1 MHTEKTP
8 NHTASSF
15 LHLCWMINLSAFLF
29 AIISFWEKP
38 ALATTNQDNYLSEIN
53 LTTDNSRYTASDVN
67 PDLKLAARKIT
78 EQEKQQLLKPVDLSS
93 ELLLGEIQAKEEK
106 LELSSDFCCNNI
118 HNHKSQ
124 QIAQTDSSE
133 VIGDTLGEAN
143 KLRQELL
150 IEPITV
156 EVTTSGGA
164 APGSTAGTPSAYG
177 ASWGQAYVGGGL
189 FFPLDKGRT
198 DGSLAVGFGLGDTVK
213 SVGVEVNANITSV
226 GGGNSN
232 FDFGDSGSLGFKV
245 HKYLGDG
252 AAVAVGFANPITWG
266 DSNRAKDTIY
276 GVVTKSFNLQPN
288 DTDNKMPLTI
298 SLGVGSGSFRS
309 KGAIEADDNPAN
321 IFGSIGI
328 RTAPEVAWVTSW
340 TGNRLNI
347 GGSFVPFKQTPI
359 VFNAIFTDVTNNFG
373 DGLGISLSA
382 GYAIR
387 F

>member
-1 MHTEKTP
+1 MAT
-8 NHTASSF
+8 
-15 LHLCWMINLSAFLF
+15 
-29 AIISFWEKP
+29 ISFWEKP
-38 ALATTNQDNYLSEIN
+38 ALATTNQDNYLSEIS
-53 LTTDNSRYTASDVN
+53 LTTDNSKYTASPVN
-67 PDLKLAARKIT
+67 PDLKIAIRKLT
-78 EQEKQQLLKPVDLSS
+78 EQETEQLLKPVDLSS
-93 ELLLGEIQAKEEK
+93 ELLLGEVEANQEK
-106 LELSSDFCCNNI
+106 LAESPDFCCQNENI
-118 HNHKSQ
+118 NKSQ
-124 QIAQTDSSE
+124 KIAQTDSSE

-150 IEPITV
+150 IDPITV

-198 DGSLAVGFGLGDTVK
+198 DGSLSVGFGLGDTVK

-266 DSNRAKDTIY
+266 DSNKAKDTIY
-276 GVVTKSFNLQPN
+276 GVATKSFNLQPN
-288 DTDNKMPLTI
+288 DPDNKMPLTI

-328 RTAPEVAWVTSW
+328 RTAPQVAWVTSW

-359 VFNAIFTDVTNNFG
+359 VFNAIFTDVTNNFD

>member
-1 MHTEKTP
+1 MHTKNIRNNTV
-8 NHTASSF
+8 SSF
-15 LHLCWMINLSAFLF
+15 FYLCLGTNITAFLF
-29 AIISFWEKP
+29 ASISFWVKP
-38 ALATTNQDNYLSEIN
+38 ALGTINQDNYLSEISLN
-53 LTTDNSRYTASDVN
+53 TYNSKHTASASNLSIN
-67 PDLKLAARKIT
+67 PNLKISLKQT
-78 EQEKQQLLKPVDLSS
+78 EAEKAQLKPVALSS
-93 ELLLGEIQAKEEK
+93 ELLIGHKVNEGKIAEPV
-106 LELSSDFCCNNI
+106 SCCDI
-118 HNHKSQ
+118 DKSQ
-124 QIAQTDSSE
+124 KIAQTDSSE

-150 IEPITV
+150 IDPITV
-156 EVTTSGGA
+156 NVATFNG

-198 DGSLAVGFGLGDTVK
+198 DGSLSVGFGLGDAVK

-252 AAVAVGFANPITWG
+252 AAVAVGFSNPVTWG
-266 DSNRAKDTIY
+266 DSNNAKDTIY
-276 GVVTKSFNLQPN
+276 GVATKSFNLQPN
-288 DTDNKMPLTI
+288 NPDNKMPLTI

-309 KGAIEADDNPAN
+309 KGAIVSGENPAN

-328 RTAPEVAWVTSW
+328 RTAPQVAWVSSW

-347 GGSFVPFKQTPI
+347 GGSFAPFKQTPI
-359 VFNAIFTDVTNNFG
+359 VINAIFTDVTNNFD

>member
-1 MHTEKTP
+1 MHTKKTP
-8 NHTASSF
+8 NHTANS
-15 LHLCWMINLSAFLF
+15 LLYLYWMINLPVVLF
-29 AIISFWEKP
+29 ATISFWEKP
-38 ALATTNQDNYLSEIN
+38 ALATTNQENYLSEIN
-53 LTTDNSRYTASDVN
+53 LTTDNSNYTASDIN
-67 PDLKLAARKIT
+67 PDLKLAVRKIT
-78 EQEKQQLLKPVDLSS
+78 EQEKQQLLKPIDLSS
-93 ELLLGEIQAKEEK
+93 ELLLGEVEAKQDK
-106 LELSSDFCCNNI
+106 LAESPDFCCQNI
-118 HNHKSQ
+118 TKSSK
-124 QIAQTDSSE
+124 IAQTDSSE

-150 IEPITV
+150 IDPITV
-156 EVTTSGGA
+156 ETITSGGA

-189 FFPLDKGRT
+189 FFPLDEGRT

-309 KGAIEADDNPAN
+309 KGAIEADNNPAN

-328 RTAPEVAWVTSW
+328 RTAPEVAWVGSW

-347 GGSFVPFKQTPI
+347 GGSFAPFKQTPI
-359 VFNAIFTDVTNNFG
+359 VINAIFTDVTNNFG

>member
-1 MHTEKTP
+1 MHTKKTF
-8 NHTASSF
+8 NHTTSPF
-15 LHLCWMINLSAFLF
+15 LYLCLGINLPAILF
-29 AIISFWEKP
+29 ATINFWEKP
-38 ALATTNQDNYLSEIN
+38 ALATTNQENYLSEIN
-53 LTTDNSRYTASDVN
+53 LTTDNSKYTVSSVN
-67 PDLKLAARKIT
+67 PDLKLAVRKIT
-78 EQEKQQLLKPVDLSS
+78 EREKEQLLKPVDLSS
-93 ELLLGEIQAKEEK
+93 ELLVGEVEAKQEK
-106 LELSSDFCCNNI
+106 LAESPDFCCQNI
-118 HNHKSQ
+118 TKSSK
-124 QIAQTDSSE
+124 IAQTDSSE

-143 KLRQELL
+143 KIRQELL
-150 IEPITV
+150 IDPITV
-156 EVTTSGGA
+156 ETITDGGA

-198 DGSLAVGFGLGDTVK
+198 DGSLSVGFGLGDTVK

-245 HKYLGDG
+245 HKYLGNG
-252 AAVAVGFANPITWG
+252 AAVAVGFSNPITWG
-266 DSNRAKDTIY
+266 DSNKAKDTIY
-276 GVVTKSFNLQPN
+276 GVATKSFNLQPN
-288 DTDNKMPLTI
+288 DPDNKMPLTI

-309 KGAIEADDNPAN
+309 KGAIEAGDNPAN

-328 RTAPEVAWVTSW
+328 RTAPEVAWVSSW

-347 GGSFVPFKQTPI
+347 GGSFAPFKQTPI
-359 VFNAIFTDVTNNFG
+359 VINAIFTDVTNNFG

>member
-1 MHTEKTP
+1 MHTKKTS
-8 NHTASSF
+8 NYTTSSF
-15 LHLCWMINLSAFLF
+15 LYLCWVINLPVILF
-29 AIISFWEKP
+29 ATISFWGKP
-38 ALATTNQDNYLSEIN
+38 VFGTINQENYLSEIN
-53 LTTDNSRYTASDVN
+53 LTSNNSKYTVSPLN
-67 PDLKLAARKIT
+67 PDLKIAVRELSEPET
-78 EQEKQQLLKPVDLSS
+78 EQLLKPIDLSS
-93 ELLLGEIQAKEEK
+93 ELLVGEVEAKQEK
-106 LELSSDFCCNNI
+106 LAESLDFCCQNI
-118 HNHKSQ
+118 HDNKSQ

-133 VIGDTLGEAN
+133 VIGDTLGDAN

-150 IEPITV
+150 IDPITV
-156 EVTTSGGA
+156 EIITFGG

-198 DGSLAVGFGLGDTVK
+198 DGSLSVGFGLGDTVK

-245 HKYLGDG
+245 HKYLGNG

-266 DSNRAKDTIY
+266 DSNKAKDTIY
-276 GVVTKSFNLQPN
+276 GVATKSFNLQPN

-309 KGAIEADDNPAN
+309 KGAIEAGDNPAN
-321 IFGSIGI
+321 IFASIGI
-328 RTAPEVAWVTSW
+328 RTAPEVAWVSSW

-359 VFNAIFTDVTNNFG
+359 VINAIFTDVTNNFG

-382 GYAIR
+382 GYAIK

>member
-1 MHTEKTP
+1 MHTETHH
-8 NHTASSF
+8 NIASWFLYLCLGTAS
-15 LHLCWMINLSAFLF
+15 
-29 AIISFWEKP
+29 ISFWEKP
-38 ALATTNQDNYLSEIN
+38 ALGTINQDNYLSEISLNTYNSNHISASN
-53 LTTDNSRYTASDVN
+53 LSVN
-67 PDLKLAARKIT
+67 PKLKLSIRKPT
-78 EQEKQQLLKPVDLSS
+78 ETEKQLKPVGLSS
-93 ELLLGEIQAKEEK
+93 ELLTGHINENKINQK
-106 LELSSDFCCNNI
+106 
-118 HNHKSQ
+118 
-124 QIAQTDSSE
+124 IAQTDSSE

-150 IEPITV
+150 IDPITV
-156 EVTTSGGA
+156 NVATFNG

-177 ASWGQAYVGGGL
+177 ANWGQAYVGGGL
-189 FFPLDKGRT
+189 YFPLDKGRT
-198 DGSLAVGFGLGDTVK
+198 DGSLSVGFGLGDAVK

-252 AAVAVGFANPITWG
+252 TAIAVGYSNPVTWG
-266 DSNRAKDTIY
+266 DSNKSKDTIY
-276 GVVTKSFNLQPN
+276 GVATKSFNLQPSN
-288 DTDNKMPLTI
+288 PDNKMPLTI

-309 KGAIEADDNPAN
+309 KGAIVSGENPAN

-328 RTAPEVAWVTSW
+328 RTAPQVAWVSSW

-347 GGSFVPFKQTPI
+347 GGSFAPFKQSPI
-359 VFNAIFTDVTNNFG
+359 VINAIFTDVTNNFD